1 MAINK
6 DQLSLYLDVGLCT
19 MVRSKMA
26 AGALSSSIIF
36 QAREEVVT
44 EKLLIICTFIF
55 HLEAMEAGNVWLSG
69 HRGN

>member
-44 EKLLIICTFIF
+44 EKLLIICTFMF
-55 HLEAMEAGNVWLSG
+55 T
-69 HRGN
+69 